1 MPSNFVVDS
10 FRTKKLCS
18 RFISSEVRFYMKTAV
33 LHFQPLLGFRG
44 NVRCSSYGHW
54 KDFLSV
60 LIEHFSLGAT
70 GEALLRANIN
80 WKSAISLQRDQF
92 DPTFQVEGVT
102 PTNHYSSQKTRLND
116 LSYGIKIWT
125 DIFSVLSQSTCLI
138 DWLTDTFLVASP
150 W

>member
-80 WKSAISLQRDQF
+80 
-92 DPTFQVEGVT
+92 
-102 PTNHYSSQKTRLND
+102 
-116 LSYGIKIWT
+116 
-125 DIFSVLSQSTCLI
+125 
-138 DWLTDTFLVASP
+138 
-150 W
+150 